1 MKLKLAFG
9 ALLLGFLTITV
20 ANPAGAQ
27 EVDAFPQ
34 AIADNLWVLIAAV
47 LVFFMQAGF
56 AMVEGGL
63 TRSKNVSNIMAKN
76 LADACLGVLVFFC
89 VGYGIAFG
97 GGNDFFGTEG
107 FFLSGA
113 EKFPAIPD
121 GLTVPTIF
129 IFQAVFAATAV
140 TICSG
145 AMAER
150 TKFTA
155 YLVFGVVMTAVIYP
169 VVVHWTWGGGFISKI
184 SIGDA
189 VYTDFAGST
198 IVHSTGAWAAL
209 VGASILGPR
218 MGKYSPTGEA
228 RAIPGHNMALTVLG
242 VFILW
247 VGWFGFNGGSELA
260 ADTFVMHVALTT
272 LLSGCAG
279 VLGAG
284 ITARIKT
291 GVFDL
296 GMTANGALAGLVG
309 ITAGTGTMNYF
320 GALVTGFIAG
330 VIVIFAVLFIE
341 KRLKIDDPVGAI
353 AVHGVCGVWG
363 TLAVGLFARYDD
375 AFLGRDNAGLLYGG
389 GINQLIVQ
397 ALFVVI
403 VAAWV
408 LTTSY
413 ILFKILD
420 KTMGLRVSAEEEA
433 VGLDIAE
440 HGSPGYGET
449 ATWSPVA

>member
-1 MKLKLAFG
+1 MKLKLALS
-9 ALLLGFLTITV
+9 ALLLAVFTFSIAT
-20 ANPAGAQ
+20 PAGAQ
-27 EVDAFPQ
+27 ETDAFPQ
-34 AIADNLWVLIAAV
+34 AVADNLWVLTAAV

-56 AMVEGGL
+56 AMVEAGL

-89 VGYGIAFG
+89 VGYGFAFG
-97 GGNDFFGTEG
+97 GGNDWFGTDA

-113 EKFPAIPD
+113 DKFPAAPD
-121 GLTVPTIF
+121 GLTVPTFF
-129 IFQAVFAATAV
+129 IFQAVF
-140 TICSG
+140 

-150 TKFTA
+150 TKFTT
-155 YLVFGVVMTAVIYP
+155 YLVFGVVMTALIYP
-169 VVVHWTWGGGFISKI
+169 VVVHWTWGGGIISKI

-189 VYTDFAGST
+189 VYSDFAGST

-209 VGASILGPR
+209 VGAWILGPR
-218 MGKYSPTGEA
+218 IGKYGPNGEP
-228 RAIPGHNMALTVLG
+228 RAIPGHNMAFTVLG

-272 LLSGCAG
+272 LLAACAG
-279 VLGAG
+279 VLGAAM
-284 ITARIKT
+284 TARLKT
-291 GVFDL
+291 GVFDV
-296 GMTANGALAGLVG
+296 GMSANGALAGLVG
-309 ITAGTGTMNYF
+309 ITAGTGTMNYL
-320 GALVTGFIAG
+320 GAVITGFLAG

-341 KRLKIDDPVGAI
+341 RKLKIDDPVGAI

-375 AFLGRDNAGLLYGG
+375 AFLGRDNAGLFYGG
-389 GINQLIVQ
+389 GVNQLIVQ
-397 ALFVVI
+397 ALFVAI

-420 KTMGLRVSAEEEA
+420 KTMGLRVTAEEEA
-433 VGLDIAE
+433 AGLDVAE